1 MPYQN
6 EPSRSNRRQ
15 PHSPRA
21 SRNAQR
27 VNVPHARDELERE
40 RELYSARDPHR
51 STKSPAQRATET
63 RTHQGSEY
71 HRTTRIGDSISS
83 DDLRENPAPSSRI
96 PRVPGTG
103 ASPSHTDEYWTHT
116 RERASRTSANTN
128 DHTAYARDNYTRSSR
143 ARTASTDSWSA
154 DAYVPPMDRTANA
167 YCTGNPNAAS
177 RTPGQVRDQEFNER
191 SRYTRGT
198 AGRQQGAT
206 NPVRSVDYGASRY
219 LNNKRPPSGPL
230 SSARSK
236 IIAIVATITVVAI
249 GVFAFQTWQNTKEVQ
264 VTINGQQQ
272 TIAGDQRSLQGLL
285 NTNTVS
291 VKPGNY
297 VAVDGSV
304 MREGEGTRAT
314 ANVNGTDTTDLSL
327 HLNEGD
333 TISLTDGVDITEEYT
348 DSDPQVLPASLE
360 LKGSGAVHVYTQKS
374 EAGEKVTRTG
384 KESGKTAE
392 ITTKEP
398 VNGVVQYYN
407 VNSNGEKVIALT
419 FDDGPWDST
428 TQAIL
433 DILKEND
440 AKATFYTV
448 GQMISG
454 HEDLL
459 KRAVNEGHELATHTW
474 DHAEGSGQGVS
485 LILMSS
491 EERKTEIEKGL
502 QAIRDAT
509 GTEPSLMFRAPGGNF
524 DQSVASDLNGLVTAE
539 IGWNIDTTDWKRP
552 GADTIAQR
560 IESVEPG
567 GIVLMHDGG
576 GDRTQTVEGLRQALP
591 KLKEQGYTFV
601 TVEELLSRYPYQEG
615 QSA

>member
-15 PHSPRA
+15 SHSPRA

-51 STKSPAQRATET
+51 STKSPAQRAAESQPLST
-63 RTHQGSEY
+63 SE
-71 HRTTRIGDSISS
+71 HRRTTRVADSISS
-83 DDLRENPAPSSRI
+83 STLRENPASSSRI
-96 PRVPGTG
+96 PRVATP
-103 ASPSHTDEYWTHT
+103 ASNSEMP
-116 RERASRTSANTN
+116 RVPN
-128 DHTAYARDNYTRSSR
+128 AYANRSGHAGYTNERTPR
-143 ARTASTDSWSA
+143 AQAASTDSWSA
-154 DAYVPPMDRTANA
+154 DVHVPHTSTYRTAGS
-167 YCTGNPNAAS
+167 TDQFSDQAAPYRRS
-177 RTPGQVRDQEFNER
+177 YER
-191 SRYTRGT
+191 SRYSRG
-198 AGRQQGAT
+198 GDSSRQQDEAG
-206 NPVRSVDYGASRY
+206 PVRSVDYGASRY

-230 SSARSK
+230 SSARNK
-236 IIAIVATITVVAI
+236 IIAIVATIAVVAI

-285 NTNTVS
+285 STNTVS

-297 VAVDGSV
+297 IAVDGSV

-314 ANVNGTDTTDLSL
+314 ANVNGVDITDLSL

-491 EERKTEIEKGL
+491 EERKAEIEKGL

-560 IESVEPG
+560 IESVGPG

-576 GDRTQTVEGLRQALP
+576 GDHTQTVEGLRQALP
-591 KLKEQGYTFV
+591 KLKAQGYTFV
-601 TVEELLSRYPYQEG
+601 TVEELLNRYPYQEG

>member
-51 STKSPAQRATET
+51 STKSPAQRAAESQPRST
-63 RTHQGSEY
+63 SE
-71 HRTTRIGDSISS
+71 HRRTTRVADSVSS
-83 DDLRENPAPSSRI
+83 STLRGNPASSSRI
-96 PRVPGTG
+96 PRVATP
-103 ASPSHTDEYWTHT
+103 AS
-116 RERASRTSANTN
+116 
-128 DHTAYARDNYTRSSR
+128 SSETPR
-143 ARTASTDSWSA
+143 VPDARTPYASDHEYRGYASGRMPRTQAASTGSWST
-154 DAYVPPMDRTANA
+154 DAHAPHTEA
-167 YCTGNPNAAS
+167 YRAAGS
-177 RTPGQVRDQEFNER
+177 DSAHEDLSFDQAAPYRRSNER
-191 SRYTRGT
+191 SRYAQDT
-198 AGRQQGAT
+198 ANRRQSSAGSAR
-206 NPVRSVDYGASRY
+206 NHDYGASRY

-236 IIAIVATITVVAI
+236 LIAIVATIAVVAI

-264 VTINGQQQ
+264 VTINGEQK
-272 TIAGDQRSLQGLL
+272 TIAGDQRSLEGLL

-297 VAVDGSV
+297 IAVDGSV

-314 ANVNGTDTTDLSL
+314 ANVNGADTTDLSL

-333 TISLTDGVDITEEYT
+333 TISLTDGTDITEQYT
-348 DSDPQVLPASLE
+348 DSDPQTLPATLE
-360 LKGSGAVHVYTQKS
+360 LKGSGAVHMYTQKS
-374 EAGEKVTRTG
+374 EPGEKVTRTG
-384 KESGKTAE
+384 SESGKTTE

-398 VNGVVQYYN
+398 VNGIVQYYN

-419 FDDGPWDST
+419 FDDGPWDSST
-428 TQAIL
+428 EAIL
-433 DILKEND
+433 DILKENG

-448 GQMISG
+448 GQKISG
-454 HEDLL
+454 HEDLV
-459 KRAVNEGHELATHTW
+459 KRAADEGHEIATHTW

-485 LILMSS
+485 LILMSP
-491 EERKTEIEKGL
+491 EERKAEVEKGL
-502 QAIRDAT
+502 QAIRDVI
-509 GTEPSLMFRAPGGNF
+509 GTEPSLMFRSPGGNF
-524 DQSVASDLNGLVTAE
+524 DQAVASDLNGMVTAE
-539 IGWNIDTTDWKRP
+539 IGWNVDTTDWKRP

-560 IESVEPG
+560 IESAGPG
-567 GIVLMHDGG
+567 EIVLMHDGG
-576 GDRTQTVEGLRQALP
+576 GDRSQTVAALRQALP
-591 KLKEQGYTFV
+591 KLKEQGYTFI
-601 TVEELLSRYPYQEG
+601 TVGDLLNRYPYQEG